1 MSTRSRICEFDPN
14 TQSARSIY
22 CHFDGY
28 PASVGRT
35 LVEHY
40 NAPWRV
46 SALMDLGDLS
56 SLEAF
61 LSPDEL
67 NDWRLERLG
76 AKPAHPHDFEHPW
89 PNVTVA
95 YGRDRDEEHVECDK
109 IANASDVLSVA
120 RTAARRQSDAEFI
133 YVYDLSERTWYFMD
147 AWYVMAQGEDSIH
160 KLEDEVA
167 RIVGA
172 LDR

>member
-1 MSTRSRICEFDPN
+1 MSTRSRICEFDPK

-35 LVEHY
+35 LIEHY
-40 NAPWRV
+40 SAPWRV

-67 NDWRLERLG
+67 NDWRLERLS

-89 PNVTVA
+89 PNVTIA
-95 YGRDRDEEHVECDK
+95 YGRDRGEEHVECDK

-133 YVYDLSERTWYFMD
+133 YIYDLGKRAWYFID
-147 AWYVMAQGEDSIH
+147 AWNFMAQGEGAVH
-160 KLEDEVA
+160 KLENEVA
-167 RIVGA
+167 RIVDA